1 MAMLNNQMI
10 NLMEDAVAIF
20 FNDRR
25 CDKMWDVNGCHRLLG
40 MMGITLCEMSPSKKT
55 CNDHMLG
62 WNRKAWLQLTFSH
75 LSICMCMCCSYR
87 IIPCLKKETTTSNMV
102 NLCQS

>member
-1 MAMLNNQMI
+1 MAMLNNQMV

-40 MMGITLCEMSPSKKT
+40 MMGITLCEMSPSKK
-55 CNDHMLG
+55 
-62 WNRKAWLQLTFSH
+62 
-75 LSICMCMCCSYR
+75 
-87 IIPCLKKETTTSNMV
+87 NM
-102 NLCQS
+102 Q